1 VRARVINIR
10 GNVELKRSIWM
21 EFFSNYSVVALSIF
35 RGIAPGAA
43 QNGRAVTH
51 PPGIPA
57 GVVPPPSE
65 PPPQQQQQ
73 APPLQVPPPSQK
85 LSLQDPPQPLQ
96 LQSQPLQ
103 QQTQQQ
109 SGQKRQ
115 GIVDQSAETADASKQ
130 QRQQ

>member
-1 VRARVINIR
+1 
-10 GNVELKRSIWM
+10 
-21 EFFSNYSVVALSIF
+21 
-35 RGIAPGAA
+35 
-43 QNGRAVTH
+43 
-51 PPGIPA
+51 
-57 GVVPPPSE
+57 
-65 PPPQQQQQ
+65 
-73 APPLQVPPPSQK
+73 
-85 LSLQDPPQPLQ
+85 